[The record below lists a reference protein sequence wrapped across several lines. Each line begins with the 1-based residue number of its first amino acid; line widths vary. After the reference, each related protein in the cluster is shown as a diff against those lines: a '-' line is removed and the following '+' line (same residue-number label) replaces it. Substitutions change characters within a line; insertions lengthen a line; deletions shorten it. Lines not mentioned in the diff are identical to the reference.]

1 MRPSPVRVQ
10 FHRLLA
16 AFVAVWVCVV
26 CQTAQAEARPEGPAY
41 AVVHDAGPRS
51 LCPGETR
58 RVELTLENTGGRAW
72 DPSAKDRLSYHW
84 RDEAGTLLVRDGWRT
99 ELAKV
104 VAPGESITLSA
115 KLTAPPTPGR
125 HVLVWRMLREGQ
137 DWFPE
142 AEGATSSVLVGG
154 EGTPLAWSV
163 EPFEVASIQAR
174 GESSIEVT
182 LTNEGCAPWAAETTD
197 RLSYRWFAPD
207 GTTKRGE
214 GPRTAFE
221 DVVQPGERTTVDLR
235 LLGPSEPGRY
245 LLRLAPVREGVA
257 WLGEPVHGD
266 ADARVE
272 VQSAALQWAWIDAVL
287 PEGVAT
293 GDAVSV
299 EVEIKNTGT
308 ERWDP
313 EKGDRLSYHWVQG
326 GKRLRREGRRTLLP
340 HAVEPGDSIRLPV
353 TVVAPDEPGS
363 FQLSI
368 EPLRERISWFGPPLE
383 SSQPS
388 EGPTLEVAP
397 PPYVWTQLGVR
408 TPKLPLAGRD
418 TRFSVVVRNDGSRAW
433 DPALGDR
440 ASYKVLALDG
450 TRIARGRRTK
460 LPRRIEPGET
470 LALSVSFDT
479 PREPGEVLVAF
490 GLVREHVRWFET
502 DAKPVPLRIIR
513 RSSVWFF
520 LAGLL
525 LLAWVAAARHGYG
538 WSDAIAWP
546 VWTLVCVALL
556 TELFAD
562 LAQLQVFASGTLTTL
577 SIAAGLG
584 ALVAFVPRRRQ
595 GMLAVFLVGLF
606 SIVAWVDLAYAAF
619 FGSLA
624 PLTAVA
630 AIHHLAD
637 AKATVGS
644 TIRAD
649 HVWLAIPLMSAL
661 VVGGHRRT
669 PGATAQVKARRWT
682 AGTLGLLG
690 LYAVVTMIVAVRG
703 SLGVRVFSEAHNAK
717 RFGYVGAHGF
727 QALRLLRDLGAP
739 PLTEAERAETFAQL
753 QKVRAAVPTEGR
765 GVAAG
770 ANLVI
775 LQVEALQQWAVDA
788 EVDGVP
794 VMPFLSQAHES
805 ALAYDRIYD
814 QTLQGRTSDAEYLV
828 LGSGHA
834 LPEGALSFLRAD
846 NEFRTIVHALTDQG
860 YASYSAHPYE
870 RGFWNR
876 SVLHPAYG
884 FERSDF
890 KAELGRGPRSGW
902 GLADGP
908 FLERF
913 DQRLAKLPEPFVA
926 FGITLSLHHPY
937 KSFPKSLA
945 ELDVSTLGKSWVGNY
960 LQAMNHF
967 DRSLASWLADM
978 EARGQLE
985 HTVVVI
991 YGDHVTG
998 MALDK
1003 DVAQLAG
1010 VSDERYAEMRMHR
1023 VPAFVWVPGGDM
1035 HGRRSMVGGQIDLGV
1050 TGLHFLGVEPPAG
1063 AVGTPL
1069 IGEGPGFAAL
1079 PTGGAVA
1086 DERMLVRR
1094 GGSTPP
1100 RGACIDPRESGGVE
1114 RAECDVL
1121 EQQALDQLEL
1131 SRRVLDHDLYRE
1143 AEAAR

>member
-1 MRPSPVRVQ
+1 MPHSPVKPQ
-10 FHRLLA
+10 FERLLA
-16 AFVAVWVCVV
+16 ALIAVWVCLVA
-26 CQTAQAEARPEGPAY
+26 QTSQAQARPEGPAY
-41 AVVHDAGPRS
+41 AVVDARGPRT

-72 DPSAKDRLSYHW
+72 DPDAKDRLSYHW
-84 RDEAGTLLVRDGWRT
+84 RDGAGTLVVRDGWRT
-99 ELAKV
+99 ELGEV
-104 VAPGESITLSA
+104 VAAGDRVTVNA
-115 KLTAPPTPGR
+115 KLTAPKSAGPYQ
-125 HVLVWRMLREGQ
+125 LVWRMLREGE
-137 DWFPE
+137 DWYPIP
-142 AEGATSSVLVGG
+142 EGASTSVVVAG
-154 EGTPLAWSV
+154 EGSPLAWSV
-163 EPFEVASIQAR
+163 EPFELPDIQAR
-174 GESSIEVT
+174 GETSISVT
-182 LTNEGCAPWAAETTD
+182 VTNVGCAPWTAETAD

-214 GPRTAFE
+214 GPRTDFE
-221 DVVQPGERTTVDLR
+221 GVVESGESATVDLR
-235 LLGPSEPGRY
+235 VLGPSEPGRY
-245 LLRLAPVREGVA
+245 LFRIAPVRERVA
-257 WLGEPVHGD
+257 WLGEPESGN
-266 ADARVE
+266 ADARTQVR
-272 VQSAALQWAWIDAVL
+272 SAALQWAWLDAVV
-287 PEGVAT
+287 PEDVAT
-293 GDAVSV
+293 GDAVTV
-299 EVEIKNTGT
+299 EVELRNTGT
-308 ERWDP
+308 LRWDP
-313 EKGDRLSYHWVQG
+313 ERGDRLSYHWVQD
-326 GKRLRREGRRTLLP
+326 GKRLPREGRRTLLAGP
-340 HAVEPGDSIRLPV
+340 VEPGASVRIPV
-353 TVVAPDEPGS
+353 TVVAPDEPGR

-368 EPLRERISWFGPPLE
+368 EPLRERVAWFGPPVE
-383 SSQPS
+383 SALPPD
-388 EGPTLEVAP
+388 GPILDVDP
-397 PPYVWTQLGVR
+397 PAYVWTQLGVR
-408 TPKLPLAGRD
+408 MPKLPLAGRG
-418 TRFSVVVRNDGSRAW
+418 THFTLVVRNDGSRAW

-440 ASYKVLALDG
+440 ASYQVLAPDG
-450 TRIARGRRTK
+450 TRVARGRRTA
-460 LPRRIEPGET
+460 LPRRIEPGEVVV
-470 LALSVSFDT
+470 LKVSFDT
-479 PREPGEVLVAF
+479 PREPGDYRIAF

-502 DAKPVPLRIIR
+502 DAEPVPLHIVR
-513 RSSVWFF
+513 RSSLWFF
-520 LAGLL
+520 FAGLL
-525 LLAWVAAARHGYG
+525 LSAWVAASRHGHR
-538 WSDAIAWP
+538 WASVLAWP
-546 VWTLVCVALL
+546 VWTVVSVAVL

-562 LAQLQVFASGTLTTL
+562 LAHLQVFSSGTLTTL

-595 GMLAVFLVGLF
+595 GLVAVFLIALL

-649 HVWLAIPLMSAL
+649 HVWLALPSVSAV
-661 VVGGHRRT
+661 VVGWYSPSLGKT
-669 PGATAQVKARRWT
+669 PLVKPRRWT
-682 AGTLGLLG
+682 AATLTLLG
-690 LYAVVTMIVAVRG
+690 LYAAVSLSVAVRG
-703 SLGVRVFSEAHNAK
+703 SLGVRVFSEAHNAQ

-739 PLTEAERAETFAQL
+739 PLTEEERADTFAQL
-753 QKVRAAVPTEGR
+753 RTRRAAAPAQGR
-765 GVAAG
+765 GIAAG

-788 EVDGVP
+788 EIDGTP
-794 VMPFLSQAHES
+794 VMPFLSQAHER

-860 YASYSAHPYE
+860 YASYSAHPYQ

-890 KAELGRGPRSGW
+890 KAELGRGPKSGW

-937 KSFPKSLA
+937 KSFPKSLS
-945 ELDVSTLGKSWVGNY
+945 ELDVGKLGKSWVGNY

-967 DRSLASWLADM
+967 DRSLAAWLADM

-985 HTVVVI
+985 HTVVVV

-998 MALDK
+998 MDLNDQ
-1003 DVAQLAG
+1003 VAELAG
-1010 VSDERYAEMRMHR
+1010 VSDERYTEMRMHR
-1023 VPAFVWVPGGDM
+1023 VPAFIWVPGQGM
-1035 HGRRSMVGGQIDLGV
+1035 HGRRAMVGGQIDLGV
-1050 TGLHFLGVEPPAG
+1050 TALHLLGVDPPVA

-1069 IGEGPGFAAL
+1069 IGDGPGFAAF

-1086 DERMLVRR
+1086 ADHMLVRR
-1094 GGSTPP
+1094 GGSTPTK
-1100 RGACIDPRESGGVE
+1100 GACIDPRQPGGRT
-1114 RAECDVL
+1114 RAECDAL
-1121 EQQALDQLEL
+1121 EQRALEQLDL
-1131 SRRVLDHDLYRE
+1131 ARRVLDHDLYRD